1 MGEVSRG
8 HPLVA
13 FGGIANWFEARTI
26 EWVSTPLDT
35 IRIESNG
42 DKPRLLL
49 AGLLSW
55 LLLVLLPSL
64 LLLCMQSFLGSV
76 AATIVG
82 VIVLYFCIGG
92 RSLAEHAEAVRLP
105 LSRADLDSAREQL
118 GRIVSRDTHN
128 LDEHSVTKGAIE
140 SVLENGS
147 DALLAPIFWFVVAGA
162 PGVLCYRLSN
172 TLDAMWGYRNQHYL
186 YFGRVAA
193 RMDDVLNWLPA
204 RCCAFSYALAG
215 QWRGALRCWR
225 QQASL
230 CDSPNAGPVMAS
242 GAGSLGILLG
252 GGATYNNEPH
262 LRPVLGEGRQPV
274 TEDIRRAL
282 GLLRRALVIWV
293 LAIVTG
299 EFLLWL

>member
-35 IRIESNG
+35 IRIESSG
-42 DKPRLLL
+42 DKLRLLL

-64 LLLCMQSFLGSV
+64 LLLCMQSFLGCV

-128 LDEHSVTKGAIE
+128 S
-140 SVLENGS
+140 S
-147 DALLAPIFWFVVAGA
+147 
-162 PGVLCYRLSN
+162 
-172 TLDAMWGYRNQHYL
+172 
-186 YFGRVAA
+186 
-193 RMDDVLNWLPA
+193 
-204 RCCAFSYALAG
+204 
-215 QWRGALRCWR
+215 LR
-225 QQASL
+225 
-230 CDSPNAGPVMAS
+230 
-242 GAGSLGILLG
+242 
-252 GGATYNNEPH
+252 
-262 LRPVLGEGRQPV
+262 
-274 TEDIRRAL
+274 
-282 GLLRRALVIWV
+282 
-293 LAIVTG
+293 
-299 EFLLWL
+299 